1 MTWSKRL
8 KHPSKLVKPGDEV
21 ETVVLSVNPADRRI
35 SLGMKQL
42 LDNPW
47 ENLTERI
54 PPAPS
59 SRAACATSPTLAPSL
74 KSKTASTAWFTS
86 PT

>member
-21 ETVVLSVNPADRRI
+21 DTVVLSVNPADRRI

-42 LDNPW
+42 
-47 ENLTERI
+47 
-54 PPAPS
+54 
-59 SRAACATSPTLAPSL
+59 SRTPGRT
-74 KSKTASTAWFTS
+74 
-86 PT
+86 